1 MDVAKVDEGDVIA
14 KHFDNGSADQVEEGA
29 EVTKMLDQL
38 EVPLARDENEEEF
51 LMANQGYFAHGG

>member
-1 MDVAKVDEGDVIA
+1 MAKVDEGDVIA

-38 EVPLARDENEEEF
+38 EVPLARVENEEEF
-51 LMANQGYFAHGG
+51 PLAQMGVLAPS